1 MRISDTLRMSL
12 GNLAR
17 RKGRTSLTLVGVVIG
32 VAALVLMISLGVGLE
47 RSVVKVF
54 QSDDAMRT
62 IFVQRPRGGADKGER
77 KMTPFSFGGM
87 GLPITDRDLREL
99 RAMEGVATVSPNLG
113 LFLDIEIEGVKEPE
127 EFVPVGGLL
136 EEEVPDMRKFLVAGD
151 LWKDPSEHALLIPSR
166 MLAIRMQKKPADVV
180 GKKIVFSRAFSE
192 DQPDEKDV
200 TYVVVGVLDTERLGL
215 KARQLYAPMDR
226 AMELRAVTKGGNLPL
241 FGDRKDVYPQAEVK
255 AKTVMG
261 MEDLKNR
268 LKNSGYEVMTPAD
281 FMGILKTFFLV
292 IEAFMACIGA
302 IGLIVSIFGIANT
315 MAMAVLERT
324 REIGIMKAVGA
335 RNGAILRVYLLE
347 AAAIGLIGGLAGLTL
362 GTLGGATLN
371 LVAHKFVEIPD
382 DMRLFHVSVWLAG
395 GSVLFSMTISMIA
408 GIVPALRASRL
419 DPVRALR
426 YE

>member
-1 MRISDTLRMSL
+1 MSL
-12 GNLAR
+12 GNLGR

-32 VAALVLMISLGVGLE
+32 VAALVLMVSLGVGLE
-47 RSVVKVF
+47 RSIVKVF

-62 IFVQRPRGGADKGER
+62 IFVQRPRGGADKAER
-77 KMTPFSFGGM
+77 KMSPFSFGGM
-87 GLPITDRDLREL
+87 GLPITDRDLKEL
-99 RAMEGVATVSPNLG
+99 RAMDGVATVSPNLG

-136 EEEVPDMRKFLVAGD
+136 EAEVPDMKRFLIAGD
-151 LWKDPSEHALLIPSR
+151 VWKDPTERALLLPSR
-166 MLAIRMQKKPADVV
+166 MLAIRFQKKPADIV

-200 TYVVVGVLDTERLGL
+200 TFVVVGVLDTERLGL

-255 AKTVMG
+255 AKDVTSVD
-261 MEDLKNR
+261 DLKNR
-268 LKNSGYEVMTPAD
+268 LKNSGYEVMTPTD
-281 FMGILKTFFLV
+281 IMGFIKTFFLV

-335 RNGAILRVYLLE
+335 RPGAILRVYLVE
-347 AAAIGLIGGLAGLTL
+347 AAAIGLIGGLVGLTFGFVA
-362 GTLGGATLN
+362 GTALN
-371 LVAHKFVEIPD
+371 FAAHKFVEIPD
-382 DMRLFHVSVWLAG
+382 DMRLFHVSIWLAG
-395 GSVLFSMTISMIA
+395 GAVLFSMVISIIA
-408 GIVPALRASRL
+408 GIIPAMRASQL